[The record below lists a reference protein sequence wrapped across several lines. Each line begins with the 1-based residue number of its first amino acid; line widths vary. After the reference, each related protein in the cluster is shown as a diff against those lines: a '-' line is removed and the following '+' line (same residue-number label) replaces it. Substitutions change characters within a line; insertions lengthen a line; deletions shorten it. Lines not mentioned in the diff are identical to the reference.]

1 MQIRAFTNS
10 LNCFN
15 PTSKFPHK
23 RGAFSRSKKSLTVF
37 CPGCLIYGLP
47 PICEAYSYQI
57 LPRIAPLLIPLI
69 HAALMTSVYCTVIL
83 SLERYVRI
91 CYLCQLK
98 DWSYPYVT
106 EKNIHYYKIGLI
118 LLPIMF
124 YLPKFFEVSWIYQ
137 KVQNL
142 NSNRR
147 FASNIAIATLAN
159 FWWII

>member
-1 MQIRAFTNS
+1 
-10 LNCFN
+10 
-15 PTSKFPHK
+15 
-23 RGAFSRSKKSLTVF
+23 
-37 CPGCLIYGLP
+37 
-47 PICEAYSYQI
+47 
-57 LPRIAPLLIPLI
+57 
-69 HAALMTSVYCTVIL
+69 MTSVYCTVIL

-147 FASNIAIATLAN
+147 FASNIVIATLAN
-159 FWWII
+159 F